1 MIKRGLLA
9 MLIESALGW
18 LDVSLKIAAI
28 LSISIGGLWA
38 WSKYII
44 ERGLIPP
51 VDFSIDYNI
60 VGTNPQ
66 KHLIEI
72 LLLLKNLGNST
83 LVAKD
88 VKLRVKYLN
97 QNDEIDVFR
106 CNEDVKFGRV
116 NFSNPLSKDFS
127 CAEKSESK
135 ISKFTILKYSSIV
148 QPGVKQIYSF
158 VTALPSDVVYILLR
172 GEFKYAQKPK
182 ILQKVIL
189 FISRRLGLINWSLHH
204 ISKPH
209 TIERCFRIPEES
221 HKEPSNTPLEQMS

>member
-1 MIKRGLLA
+1 MP
-9 MLIESALGW
+9 IESALGW

-28 LSISIGGLWA
+28 LSILIGGLWA

-66 KHLIEI
+66 KHVIEV
-72 LLLLKNLGNST
+72 LLFLRNLGNST

-97 QNDEIDVFR
+97 QKDEIDVFK
-106 CNEDVKFGRV
+106 CNKDVKFGRV

-127 CAEKSESK
+127 CDEKSESE
-135 ISKFTILKYSSIV
+135 ISKFTILKYDSIV
-148 QPGVKQIYSF
+148 QPGVKQVYSF
-158 VTALPSDVVYILLR
+158 VTAIPSNVVYLLLR

-189 FISRRLGLINWSLHH
+189 FISRRLSLINWSLHH
-204 ISKPH
+204 IRKPH
-209 TIERCFRIPEES
+209 TIERCFKVPEEQ
-221 HKEPSNTPLEQMS
+221 HKEPSNKPVEQTACR

>member
-1 MIKRGLLA
+1 MP
-9 MLIESALGW
+9 IESALSW

-28 LSISIGGLWA
+28 LSILIGGLWA

-66 KHLIEI
+66 KHVIEV
-72 LLLLKNLGNST
+72 LLFLRNLGNST

-97 QNDEIDVFR
+97 QKDEIDVFK
-106 CNEDVKFGRV
+106 CNKDVKFGRV

-127 CAEKSESK
+127 CDESFLTRSCD
-135 ISKFTILKYSSIV
+135 IQYPVSKVDYV
-148 QPGVKQIYSF
+148 
-158 VTALPSDVVYILLR
+158 
-172 GEFKYAQKPK
+172 
-182 ILQKVIL
+182 
-189 FISRRLGLINWSLHH
+189 
-204 ISKPH
+204 
-209 TIERCFRIPEES
+209 
-221 HKEPSNTPLEQMS
+221 